1 MSNYQIQGLQTSP
14 TTMTVLLARNA
25 KPAAFWP
32 RLTVKANLANGNS
45 VYRVGQVALYTPNI
59 VTVDSAETVDR
70 NIIADLTVKAPSSA
84 TDAAIEAHF
93 DELVKLLQDT
103 SVRASLVEQVRLS
116 VDIATA

>member
-25 KPAAFWP
+25 KPAIFWP

-59 VTVDSAETVDR
+59 VLVDAAETVDR
-70 NIIADLTVKAPSSA
+70 NIIADLTIKAPSSA
-84 TDAAIEAHF
+84 TDVAIEAHF
-93 DELVKLLQDT
+93 DELVKLLQDP

-116 VDIATA
+116 TDITTV

>member
-1 MSNYQIQGLQTSP
+1 MSNYKIQGLQTSP
-14 TTMTVLLARNA
+14 STMTVLLARNGKSA
-25 KPAAFWP
+25 SFWP

-59 VTVDSAETVDR
+59 LMVDGVETVDR
-70 NIIADLTVKAPSSA
+70 NIIADLTIKAPSST

-103 SVRASLVEQVRLS
+103 SVRASLVEQVRLDS
-116 VDIATA
+116 DITTV